1 MEVGGGTCHGCL
13 CLQLLWAT
21 DHGQKQTTAITHR
34 FRYFWFNHCGL
45 GDGYDGQTQILTLN
59 RNFFCVLWLGDSNNQ
74 VPHFLQPVSV
84 RTEWTARPRSAHSQ
98 KICQSYQGGL
108 TSTQLVVLIHCNY
121 DRGRRYSDLSLVSM
135 REPFIATPTRLFA
148 IVPYLSFACPFT
160 CSLRGSSHHVAT
172 FSSLAPHFCMSY
184 HSCSS
189 TNLVHHTTRYYTND
203 PSYNIKIT

>member
-1 MEVGGGTCHGCL
+1 MFCDLVTLTIKYRISSNL
-13 CLQLLWAT
+13 CLY
-21 DHGQKQTTAITHR
+21 GQNELPDRVPLTHKK
-34 FRYFWFNHCGL
+34 FV
-45 GDGYDGQTQILTLN
+45 N
-59 RNFFCVLWLGDSNNQ
+59 RI
-74 VPHFLQPVSV
+74 
-84 RTEWTARPRSAHSQ
+84 
-98 KICQSYQGGL
+98 KGL